1 MIAATR
7 TIEKLEK
14 YNASPWPNGQMLF
27 MITSMDKNKLVDQGI
42 TARSKAKM
50 EKDRLYSKLITGR
63 LKAAM
68 KNKKFGYRRR
78 AGSLNGTMGKKS
90 TYPRTAERLKTSMDK
105 NLADRTM
112 NRSFQDLKNARR
124 LIKMMTK
131 RTKTFRT

>member
-1 MIAATR
+1 MLCTITATR

-27 MITSMDKNKLVDQGI
+27 MITSMDKNKLADQGI

-68 KNKKFGYRRR
+68 KDKKFAYRRR
-78 AGSLNGTMGKKS
+78 AASLKGAMGKKS
-90 TYPRTAERLKTSMDK
+90 TYLRIAGRLKTSMDK

-112 NRSFQDLKNARR
+112 NRSFMFLKN
-124 LIKMMTK
+124 T
-131 RTKTFRT
+131 